1 MSGLHKKSV
10 VCVKLMIIVSKNNRA
25 KFFNF
30 FFENVGFGGSPTRNL
45 EESGSFKGLC
55 AK

>member
-25 KFFNF
+25 KFFDF
-30 FFENVGFGGSPTRNL
+30 LCENVGFGGSPTRNL
-45 EESGSFKGLC
+45 EESGSFRVLC